1 MFDYY
6 TASIQAKFLQ
16 YIRFDCKNIKNEE
29 RKKSKLLDLPFLKFK
44 FMRKVQIY
52 EESSNNIYKNIR
64 LLIRV
69 PVSEL

>member
-16 YIRFDCKNIKNEE
+16 SIRFDCKNIKNEK

-52 EESSNNIYKNIR
+52 EES
-64 LLIRV
+64 
-69 PVSEL
+69 